1 MTDENMIKNSPAPI
15 DIEGTKVILKQMMN
29 CICKIKINQ
38 LHGTGFFCKIPFKN
52 NSMNVLMT
60 NYHIIND
67 KYYKSSKEL
76 NLLLN
81 DDSQVKTINLE
92 IDRETYFNK
101 DYDITIIELK
111 ENDNIS
117 NFLELDD
124 NLFKKESKVYYNNIS
139 IYIPQYFL
147 GVKASVSYGLSTVID
162 KYEIKHLCS
171 TEHGSSGSPILNLM
185 NKKVIGI
192 HKQGAKDFNVGTLLK
207 FPLEDF
213 LTPKHDIKT
222 KQCIKRKLVK
232 LELLIDIK
240 NQMKPG
246 HKINITFSTT
256 SGQNNC
262 ISVNYGTTIDE
273 ALKYYLRKINNV
285 EYIGTTNIK
294 FSFNAQMLKF
304 GDTTPVEKKF
314 LPNSNNRIFVV
325 HKIIIPHLYNDWTKE
340 EEKIIFGEDEDK
352 INQEIIKLY
361 SEILTFEPKFELKPD
376 NSEFYK
382 YLDEKK
388 ITVIFNKFRR
398 CYRDG
403 EEKKIFLKKELSCKV
418 TLSNQ
423 ESITNL
429 IETYNLKAGTGGG
442 IFCFGDFLLEK
453 GDQKSLFNYGLDNN
467 SIINVFEECYDFYLT
482 RLEEE

>member
-52 NSMNVLMT
+52 NSINVLMT

-213 LTPKHDIKT
+213 L
-222 KQCIKRKLVK
+222 
-232 LELLIDIK
+232 
-240 NQMKPG
+240 
-246 HKINITFSTT
+246 
-256 SGQNNC
+256 
-262 ISVNYGTTIDE
+262 
-273 ALKYYLRKINNV
+273 
-285 EYIGTTNIK
+285 
-294 FSFNAQMLKF
+294 
-304 GDTTPVEKKF
+304 
-314 LPNSNNRIFVV
+314 
-325 HKIIIPHLYNDWTKE
+325 
-340 EEKIIFGEDEDK
+340 
-352 INQEIIKLY
+352 
-361 SEILTFEPKFELKPD
+361 
-376 NSEFYK
+376 
-382 YLDEKK
+382 
-388 ITVIFNKFRR
+388 
-398 CYRDG
+398 
-403 EEKKIFLKKELSCKV
+403 KIF
-418 TLSNQ
+418 
-423 ESITNL
+423 
-429 IETYNLKAGTGGG
+429 
-442 IFCFGDFLLEK
+442 
-453 GDQKSLFNYGLDNN
+453 
-467 SIINVFEECYDFYLT
+467 
-482 RLEEE
+482 